1 MIPKQYEK
9 AVFWGVA
16 IAGGLLAF
24 KLYSRGIGGT
34 TRDLTAGV
42 VGGILDAAGG
52 IVAGGYDAIPEAIKP
67 TNPDNVFYSGTNKIG
82 AAVTG
87 NKDFSLGVWLYDVTH

>member
-16 IAGGLLAF
+16 IGGGLLLLNIIN
-24 KLYSRGIGGT
+24 KGVGGT
-34 TRDLTAGV
+34 ARDLTAGV
-42 VGGILDAAGG
+42 VGGIFDAAGG
-52 IVAGGYDAIPEAIKP
+52 IVAGGYDALPQAIKP
-67 TNPDNVFYSGTNKIG
+67 SDPNNVFYQGTNKIG

-87 NKDFSLGVWLYDVTH
+87 DDNFTLGGWIYDITH